1 MYTPLYIKT
10 NNNILSSI
18 IKIDELVKFALD
30 NNLKSLTITDSNMYG
45 AYDFYKE
52 CTKNNIKPI
61 IGLEVSIPD
70 KIVLYAKN
78 YEGYK
83 NLIKLSTIQ
92 SERMIKPNDLLK
104 YNSNLICILTTES
117 NKYYQKIKKIYNDDL
132 YMFYNLT
139 SI

>member
-52 CTKNNIKPI
+52 CNKNNIKPI

-104 YNSNLICILTTES
+104 YNKINKKVNFYHNLFD
-117 NKYYQKIKKIYNDDL
+117 IKA
-132 YMFYNLT
+132 NL
-139 SI
+139 

>member
-18 IKIDELVKFALD
+18 IKIDELIKFALD

-83 NLIKLSTIQ
+83 NLIKLYCKI
-92 SERMIKPNDLLK
+92 MII
-104 YNSNLICILTTES
+104 SRHFC
-117 NKYYQKIKKIYNDDL
+117 KIKNFLPK
-132 YMFYNLT
+132 NL
-139 SI
+139 

>member
-52 CTKNNIKPI
+52 CTKN
-61 IGLEVSIPD
+61 
-70 KIVLYAKN
+70 
-78 YEGYK
+78 K
-83 NLIKLSTIQ
+83 NLYKELKQNTIQ
-92 SERMIKPNDLLK
+92 WMM
-104 YNSNLICILTTES
+104 
-117 NKYYQKIKKIYNDDL
+117 KK
-132 YMFYNLT
+132 
-139 SI
+139 

>member
-104 YNSNLICILTTES
+104 YNNNLICILTTILYFLLYEH
-117 NKYYQKIKKIYNDDL
+117 KYK
-132 YMFYNLT
+132 
-139 SI
+139 